1 MAGIATAFIF
11 ALKAYFSA
19 LALGLTAEWWL
30 ISVRINQNFALVPLF
45 RVLIDLVADVL
56 PEWIQFLSMAF
67 ALVLLLLNAMRAVLL
82 KAETVASV
90 A

>member
-1 MAGIATAFIF
+1 MVAHQRSHQPKLCTRAA
-11 ALKAYFSA
+11 
-19 LALGLTAEWWL
+19 
-30 ISVRINQNFALVPLF
+30 
-45 RVLIDLVADVL
+45 LIDLVADVL